1 MKGNSL
7 RQVHN
12 TKCLHKKIGKYPL
25 SNLTTKVLEEITLKR
40 GWQEKIKFR
49 LKSIKHIQRINK
61 IKSWFFEEIIKI
73 DKLSQMNLKTSK
85 QKRHHQQNSNI
96 ISSTEI

>member
-7 RQVHN
+7 RQVHS
-12 TKCLHKKIGKYPL
+12 TKCLPKKNGKYPL
-25 SNLTTKVLEEITLKR
+25 SNLTKVLEEITPKR
-40 GWQEKIKFR
+40 RWQEIIKFR

-61 IKSWFFEEIIKI
+61 IKGWFFEEISKI

-96 ISSTEI
+96 IYSTEI